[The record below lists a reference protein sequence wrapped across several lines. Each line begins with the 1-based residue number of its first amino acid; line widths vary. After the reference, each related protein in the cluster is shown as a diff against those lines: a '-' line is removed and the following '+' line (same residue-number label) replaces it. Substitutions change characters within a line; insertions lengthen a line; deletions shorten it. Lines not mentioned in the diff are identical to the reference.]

1 MNIEEGIIF
10 GKKSISS
17 LDTKML
23 LSKVTGYDALDLINH
38 LHDTLT
44 EEQEK
49 EFKELIQL
57 RLDNMPIQYIT
68 KSVNF
73 YGLELYVD
81 NNVLIPRF
89 ETEELVDNAI
99 KMMNNIFS
107 KPKVLDLC
115 CGSGAIGL
123 AVKSRI
129 YDADITISDISK
141 DALRVAEKN
150 KDELGLDVEI
160 IESDLFQNINNK
172 YDCIISNPPY
182 IKTGEEIE
190 DIVKDNEPNIALYA
204 GEDGLFY
211 YDAILKDIKKYLN
224 DKFLIAF
231 EIGESQKDA
240 VIELA
245 NKYLDN
251 IEVITKKDLSNRDR
265 MIFITNKD

>member
-10 GKKSISS
+10 GKKCISS

-38 LHDTLT
+38 LHDNLT

-49 EFKELIQL
+49 EFKDLIQL
-57 RLDNMPIQYIT
+57 RLNNMPIQYIT
-68 KSVNF
+68 KSVDF

-89 ETEELVDNAI
+89 ETEELVDNTI
-99 KMMNNIFS
+99 KMLNNKFV
-107 KPKVLDLC
+107 KPKILDLC

-123 AVKSRI
+123 AIKSRI
-129 YDADITISDISK
+129 MDSNITISDISK
-141 DALRVAEKN
+141 EALNVAQKN

-160 IESDLFQNINNK
+160 IESDLFNNINSK
-172 YDCIISNPPY
+172 YDCIVSNPPY
-182 IKTGEEIE
+182 IKTNEQIE

-204 GEDGLFY
+204 GEDGLYY
-211 YDAILKDIKKYLN
+211 YDEILKNIKKYLN
-224 DKFLIAF
+224 DDFLIAF
-231 EIGESQKDA
+231 EIGESQKDDI
-240 VIELA
+240 IELA

-251 IEVITKKDLSNRDR
+251 IEIICKKDLSNRDR
-265 MIFITNKD
+265 MIFITNK